1 MWLRRLALFVALA
14 WLVVL
19 FYLSHQPILPVPM
32 VFSFQDKVVHAL
44 AYGVLAALLL
54 AARRPGAD
62 GYSRAQILGSI
73 LIASL
78 YGITDEWHQSF
89 VPGRTSSVKDWL
101 ADAAGIL
108 VALVVLAVWERWRSR
123 HSRPTR
129 VSSPGSSVP
138 RV

>member
-89 VPGRTSSVKDWL
+89 VPGRSPDFWDWVADTTGAVIAVLLIAHVIRRRRVLRALRSESS
-101 ADAAGIL
+101 
-108 VALVVLAVWERWRSR
+108 
-123 HSRPTR
+123 
-129 VSSPGSSVP
+129 
-138 RV
+138 

>member
-89 VPGRTSSVKDWL
+89 VPARSPDFWDWVADTTGAVIAVLLIAHVIRRRRVLRALRSESS
-101 ADAAGIL
+101 
-108 VALVVLAVWERWRSR
+108 
-123 HSRPTR
+123 
-129 VSSPGSSVP
+129 
-138 RV
+138 